1 MNKNRKNAIKI
12 ASMILTFIYAIWAV
26 CFINIITSCNNNFYY
41 TDGIVIN
48 YEALKYAEST
58 KMYTES
64 KNVYKKGDIVLV
76 NNVYANII
84 TKVMIEYPINDYW
97 YNVIFI
103 SNSKKE

>member
-1 MNKNRKNAIKI
+1 MNRKKAIKI
-12 ASMILTFIYAIWAV
+12 TSFILTFMYVIWAI
-26 CFINIITSCNNNFYY
+26 CFISLLNSCNNNFYY

-48 YEALKYAEST
+48 WEELKYKEST

-64 KNVYKKGDIVLV
+64 KNKYNKGDIILV

-84 TKVMIEYPINDYW
+84 TKVMIEYQINDYW

-103 SNSKKE
+103 NNSKKE

>member
-1 MNKNRKNAIKI
+1 MNINRKKAIKI
-12 ASMILTFIYAIWAV
+12 TSFILTFMYVIWAI
-26 CFINIITSCNNNFYY
+26 CFINLITSCKNDFYY
-41 TDGIVIN
+41 TDGIVIDWEELN
-48 YEALKYAEST
+48 YAEST

-64 KNVYKKGDIVLV
+64 KSKYNKGDIIIV
-76 NNVYANII
+76 NNVYANVV